1 MSHSASGWYFLHWQ
15 YTYVYDE
22 CVDSSNEHFCN
33 ENRQGC
39 SIRRIENSISNK
51 WYGKS
56 PSGEKLS
63 DEGKRSWYQEKA
75 YPRVTALLQSEIEK
89 NNRDNRD
96 RRATSPRVRL
106 RSWLAYDKVNF
117 NSKQLSKLTK
127 PPGDDAKCID
137 DCKCSPDLLLSSS
150 LNDRLEP
157 I

>member
-39 SIRRIENSISNK
+39 SRRRIENSISNK

-63 DEGKRSWYQEKA
+63 DEEKRSWYQEKA

-157 I
+157 T